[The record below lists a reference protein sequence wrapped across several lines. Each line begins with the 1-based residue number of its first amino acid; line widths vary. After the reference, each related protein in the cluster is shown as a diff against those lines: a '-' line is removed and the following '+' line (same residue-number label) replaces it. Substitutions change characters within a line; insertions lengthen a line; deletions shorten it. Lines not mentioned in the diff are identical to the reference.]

1 MRKLALVTL
10 LFPFVAFAN
19 EPVAAPAA
27 VVPAP
32 AVVSAAADAAAP
44 ASAPHDAGV
53 PSSAA
58 PDAAPSVAPSVAPSA
73 APSAPASVAV
83 VEEAPES
90 NTPFIMLGCI
100 IAALAGLVVIWKK
113 KA

>member
-1 MRKLALVTL
+1 MRKLALASL
-10 LFPFVAFAN
+10 LFPLAAFAN

-27 VVPAP
+27 VVSAP

-44 ASAPHDAGV
+44 APASAAHDAGV

-58 PDAAPSVAPSVAPSA
+58 PDAAPSIAPSV

-83 VEEAPES
+83 VEEAPAS
-90 NTPFIMLGCI
+90 NTPFFMIGCVI
-100 IAALAGLVVIWKK
+100 VVLAGLFVMWKK

>member
-1 MRKLALVTL
+1 MRKLALLTL

-27 VVPAP
+27 AVVAAP

-58 PDAAPSVAPSVAPSA
+58 PDAAPSVAPSA

-90 NTPFIMLGCI
+90 NTPLFMIGCVVVV
-100 IAALAGLVVIWKK
+100 LAGLFVMWKK

>member
-1 MRKLALVTL
+1 MRKPALVTL

-58 PDAAPSVAPSVAPSA
+58 PDAAPSVAPSA

-83 VEEAPES
+83 VEEAPAS
-90 NTPFIMLGCI
+90 NTPFIMLGCVI
-100 IAALAGLVVIWKK
+100 IALAGLIVIWKK

>member
-1 MRKLALVTL
+1 MRKLALASL

-27 VVPAP
+27 VVAAP
-32 AVVSAAADAAAP
+32 AVVSAAADAAAPAP

-58 PDAAPSVAPSVAPSA
+58 PDAAPSVAPSA

-83 VEEAPES
+83 VEEAPAS

-100 IAALAGLVVIWKK
+100 IVALAGLVFIWKK

>member
-1 MRKLALVTL
+1 MRKLALLTL
-10 LFPFVAFAN
+10 LFPLAAFAN
-19 EPVAAPAA
+19 EPVAAPSA
-27 VVPAP
+27 VVAAP

-58 PDAAPSVAPSVAPSA
+58 PDAAPSVAPSA

-83 VEEAPES
+83 VEEAPAS
-90 NTPFIMLGCI
+90 NTPLFMIGCVVVV
-100 IAALAGLVVIWKK
+100 LAGLVFIWKK